1 MECMDRITFG
11 RFSLFLPHR
20 PPYLLHLDGIYK
32 QNRIA
37 CVCKW
42 QAQHIHIEVFIQPF
56 LCSSCLHLFHSYRFV
71 HHTEFAVFSCALFRI
86 NKRILGAGLFGFRI
100 RAIRPKKAYIF
111 IEFCYAAYT
120 NGNCLL
126 VSISKRYNTVRFVT
140 LANQL
145 AYKRFVPFLQIF
157 QFFRCLC
164 FSSSCICVYVVYYTG
179 VSYKNIRLKKK
190 V

>member
-1 MECMDRITFG
+1 MQGQIKTFFSAIKYRAINFTCPDNISPKKRKNAIESNRSMECMDRITFG

-100 RAIRPKKAYIF
+100 RVIRPKKSIHF
-111 IEFCYAAYT
+111 HRI
-120 NGNCLL
+120 LL
-126 VSISKRYNTVRFVT
+126 CSLYKWQLLASIN
-140 LANQL
+140 L
-145 AYKRFVPFLQIF
+145 
-157 QFFRCLC
+157 
-164 FSSSCICVYVVYYTG
+164 
-179 VSYKNIRLKKK
+179 
-190 V
+190 